1 MGWERVWTLALVQFG
16 AEDIELRILIG
27 LGAAFLVLMILEG
40 LRASFRP
47 ARRAAHALPEP
58 AVVPRILAAA
68 PKPVMK
74 VAVKQASQPFRA
86 RTVGLRTNP
95 KRIKPP
101 INRARAL
108 RPMIRRGKSAGRTP
122 TFTEEA
128 APYTPLSPTR

>member
-16 AEDIELRILIG
+16 AEDIELRILVG
-27 LGAAFLVLMILEG
+27 LSAAFLVLMILEG

-47 ARRAAHALPEP
+47 ARPIAHAQPEP
-58 AVVPRILAAA
+58 PVSSRILA

-74 VAVKQASQPFRA
+74 VAAKPALQPLRV
-86 RTVGLRTNP
+86 RTVAVRTNP
-95 KRIKPP
+95 KRIKLP
-101 INRARAL
+101 INRHRAL

-128 APYTPLSPTR
+128 VPYTPLSPTR